1 MTVIDSRRLT
11 FWFLAGLRFFFFFSS
26 QCIVLHGILPY
37 YATRAAAGM
46 PRNGSNL
53 SAIRRG
59 RVDNSALV
67 EILSNSIFCASFL
80 QLISLPSSS
89 KRHHERNC
97 TPCLPQNLLFL
108 NQIFYPSYISLT
120 LSRSVVLSFPSSL
133 AATVT
138 SCFRQVL
145 SLLNKN

>member
-1 MTVIDSRRLT
+1 MNKKYVRRNFLIPCFSRDYGDSDRFAAINILV
-11 FWFLAGLRFFFFFSS
+11 AGLRFFFRRDALL
-26 QCIVLHGILPY
+26 CDILPY
-37 YATRAAAGM
+37 YGTRAATGM

-67 EILSNSIFCASFL
+67 EILSIFCASFL

-97 TPCLPQNLLFL
+97 TPRLPQNLLFL
-108 NQIFYPSYISLT
+108 NQIFNLVYQ
-120 LSRSVVLSFPSSL
+120 FK
-133 AATVT
+133 A
-138 SCFRQVL
+138 
-145 SLLNKN
+145 